1 MVFVVRLASEKT
13 AWIKLVDIASVRTD
27 RRKRNSSQV
36 ERPRSKGRWNFSS
49 DRKRGTDRS
58 KSLMSCWL
66 GRGELREILL
76 FFFTATLARFDRENN
91 RVCRA
96 TQLRESRE
104 CLFVRQRHDF
114 SEEMRR
120 AIGINSRIVIK
131 ILRILSEK

>member
-1 MVFVVRLASEKT
+1 MEFFERSE
-13 AWIKLVDIASVRTD
+13 
-27 RRKRNSSQV
+27 
-36 ERPRSKGRWNFSS
+36 
-49 DRKRGTDRS
+49 TDRS
-58 KSLMSCWL
+58 KSFDENVN
-66 GRGELREILL
+66 ELLAREGGVARNPPL
-76 FFFTATLARFDRENN
+76 FFTATLARFDRENN

>member
-1 MVFVVRLASEKT
+1 MRVHVRKDDGIFRAIGNAAL
-13 AWIKLVDIASVRTD
+13 I
-27 RRKRNSSQV
+27 
-36 ERPRSKGRWNFSS
+36 
-49 DRKRGTDRS
+49 DRKVS
-58 KSLMSCWL
+58 MKMLMSCWL

-131 ILRILSEK
+131 ILRILSVKIGKIEINK

>member
-1 MVFVVRLASEKT
+1 M
-13 AWIKLVDIASVRTD
+13 DIASVRTD

-36 ERPRSKGRWNFSS
+36 GRRGESPRSKGRWNFSS
-49 DRKRGTDRS
+49 DRKLIDRKVS
-58 KSLMSCWL
+58 MKMLMSCWL

>member
-1 MVFVVRLASEKT
+1 M
-13 AWIKLVDIASVRTD
+13 DIASVRTD

-36 ERPRSKGRWNFSS
+36 GRRGESPRSKGRWNFSS
-49 DRKRGTDRS
+49 DRKLIDRKVS
-58 KSLMSCWL
+58 MKMLMSC
-66 GRGELREILL
+66 REGGVARNPPL
-76 FFFTATLARFDRENN
+76 FFTATLARFDRENN

>member
-1 MVFVVRLASEKT
+1 M
-13 AWIKLVDIASVRTD
+13 DIASVRTD

-36 ERPRSKGRWNFSS
+36 GRRGESPRSKGRWNFSS

-58 KSLMSCWL
+58 KSFDENVN
-66 GRGELREILL
+66 ELLAREGGVARNPPL
-76 FFFTATLARFDRENN
+76 FFTATLARFDRENN

-120 AIGINSRIVIK
+120 AIGINSRIAIK